1 MRIAYFT
8 DTFLPQ
14 INGVSNTLE
23 KLGDYL
29 LDRNIEHMFFAP
41 DYNEKIISP
50 TNSPIARFKSISLPF
65 YPECRLSLPLYANL
79 CQIADKFKPTIIHLT
94 TPFGIGLAGLRYA
107 RDRGIPIVSS
117 FHTNFDVYLRYY
129 NLEYLEEIIWGFL
142 KWFHGF
148 SKLNLCPSQ
157 DTLKVLESK
166 GIENLRIWSR
176 GIDRDKFNPNQRSLN
191 IRYRL
196 KAEDKIIFLYVGRMA
211 AEKDLDILLDSIDI
225 VNSNYADKAQFVFVG
240 DGPYAKSIK
249 ERSYDN
255 VVFTG
260 YLKDQELSA
269 IYASSD
275 VFIFPSSTETFGN
288 VVLEAM
294 ASGLPVIAVNS
305 GGVKENVFND
315 YNGLMCTPRD
325 TVSFAKAIIRLIED
339 TQLRESLAA
348 NAREHSAM
356 KSWSRIFDQLVTD
369 YGTVL
374 EKNSNKFSETA

>member
-29 LDRNIEHMFFAP
+29 SGKNIEHMFFAP

-50 TNSPIARFKSISLPF
+50 ANSPVTRFKSISLPF

-79 CQIADKFKPTIIHLT
+79 CRIADKFQPTIIHLT
-94 TPFGIGLAGLRYA
+94 DPFGIGLAGLRYA
-107 RDRGIPIVSS
+107 KDRDIPIVSS
-117 FHTNFDVYLRYY
+117 FHTNFDVYLKYY
-129 NLEYLEEIIWGFL
+129 NLEYLEDIIWGFF

-157 DTLKVLESK
+157 DTLKVLEAK
-166 GIENLRIWSR
+166 GIENLSIWSR

-191 IRYRL
+191 LRYRL
-196 KAEDKIIFLYVGRMA
+196 EANDKIVFLYVGRMA

-225 VNSNYADKAQFVFVG
+225 VNSRYGDKAQFVFVG

-260 YLKDQELSA
+260 YLKNKELSEM
-269 IYASSD
+269 YASAD
-275 VFIFPSSTETFGN
+275 VFVFPSSTETFGN

-325 TVSFAKAIIRLIED
+325 TESFAKAIIRLIED
-339 TQLRESLAA
+339 QQLKETLAA
-348 NAREHSAM
+348 NAREHSAV
-356 KSWSRIFDQLVTD
+356 KSWSRIFDQLVLD
-369 YGTVL
+369 YSLVQ
-374 EKNSNKFSETA
+374 EKSSNRFSKTA